1 MVLLL
6 RVHRPRSVP
15 ARDLVAHLRQHA
27 RQPQRAGL
35 LARRLRAGA
44 LITPVHRGLRLRLRT
59 KRADLHPALLCFLFL
74 LRYGQLYVN
83 SEVLIEN
90 ARTYLWGKN
99 PQNCAKVRT
108 FWWVF
113 LPHLMD
119 TEGAK
124 NPPKCANL
132 AHFDLSD
139 AAGSTGLLI
148 CERR

>member
-1 MVLLL
+1 MLN
-6 RVHRPRSVP
+6 S
-15 ARDLVAHLRQHA
+15 
-27 RQPQRAGL
+27 GS
-35 LARRLRAGA
+35 
-44 LITPVHRGLRLRLRT
+44 TGLR
-59 KRADLHPALLCFLFL
+59 RAERPHADAPHALPLQLPD
-74 LRYGQLYVN
+74 RYGQLYVN

-99 PQNCAKVRT
+99 PQTCAKVRT

-132 AHFDLSD
+132 AHFDLSA